1 MTAKDETTLEACLA
15 SRAEDLEL
23 LSNGA
28 KVRCKRTGHEMP
40 ALLEKV
46 IEYVNSKKFLK
57 AKAGTKTME
66 DLDFSKYEPHIVPHT
81 YNSKMLYCSLTKQK
95 LAKVISVVEKHMNGR
110 RFKEALKQHEEQ
122 AAKPKPEKR
131 KFGKGKGKGKGSDA
145 KKAKTEE
152 GGAKPTKGDVE
163 GADGSGGVKDQAA
176 GKAEAGKT
184 TKVKDQA
191 AGKAEAG
198 KTTKKKVKRKF
209 LRRDRE
215 AAKKMENAKTSKEN
229 AAAKKVGM
237 ESTVGNGKKKK
248 IKMKKSPKLA
258 GH

>member
-1 MTAKDETTLEACLA
+1 VNAMTAKDETTLEACLA

-152 GGAKPTKGDVE
+152 GGAKPSKGDVE

-176 GKAEAGKT
+176 GKAEAS
-184 TKVKDQA
+184 
-191 AGKAEAG
+191 

-215 AAKKMENAKTSKEN
+215 AAKKMEIAKTSKEN

>member
-1 MTAKDETTLEACLA
+1 MYSVNGMTAKDETTLEACLA

-66 DLDFSKYEPHIVPHT
+66 DLDFSKYEPHIVQHNA
-81 YNSKMLYCSLTKQK
+81 NSKMLYCSLTKQK
-95 LAKVISVVEKHMNGR
+95 LAKVISVVEKHVNGR
-110 RFKEALKQHEEQ
+110 RFKEALKQHDEQ

-131 KFGKGKGKGKGSDA
+131 KFGKGKGKGSDA

-163 GADGSGGVKDQAA
+163 GAKDAEGAKNGSGG
-176 GKAEAGKT
+176 
-184 TKVKDQA
+184 VKDQA

-215 AAKKMENAKTSKEN
+215 AAKKMEIAKTSKEN
-229 AAAKKVGM
+229 APAKKVGM

>member
-1 MTAKDETTLEACLA
+1 MYSVNAMTAKDETTLEACLA

-66 DLDFSKYEPHIVPHT
+66 DLDFSKYEPHIVQHNS
-81 YNSKMLYCSLTKQK
+81 NSKMLYCSLTKQK

-152 GGAKPTKGDVE
+152 GGAKPTKGDAE
-163 GADGSGGVKDQAA
+163 GADGSGG
-176 GKAEAGKT
+176 
-184 TKVKDQA
+184 VKDQA

-215 AAKKMENAKTSKEN
+215 AAKKMEIAKTSKEN

-258 GH
+258 GGH